1 VGGVTPGAE
10 LRNCPTNSN
19 DRGRICRTGALASA
33 PWFRKATAAVEPASA
48 SVAATK
54 RTNAFV
60 IVSSFTG
67 RDACGTVPPESFGG
81 HVAVSDLRGEVAGTA
96 TRAQQIRSITYDEG
110 DLTIRHDRG
119 KIRMRVTY
127 DFEDLL
133 AELME
138 LNPGIELARTWAKEL
153 DNRLQH

>member
-1 VGGVTPGAE
+1 VSRTYRRHRIQTVYLSAFCALWFFGVVGIALYNLP
-10 LRNCPTNSN
+10 
-19 DRGRICRTGALASA
+19 DRWTAYAMYSAVYVGLFAILPAVALALS
-33 PWFRKATAAVEPASA
+33 PHEVTVSTDGTCLFRSLIR
-48 SVAATK
+48 S
-54 RTNAFV
+54 RTV
-60 IVSSFTG
+60 
-67 RDACGTVPPESFGG
+67 
-81 HVAVSDLRGEVAGTA
+81 
-96 TRAQQIRSITYDEG
+96 RAQQIRSITYDEG